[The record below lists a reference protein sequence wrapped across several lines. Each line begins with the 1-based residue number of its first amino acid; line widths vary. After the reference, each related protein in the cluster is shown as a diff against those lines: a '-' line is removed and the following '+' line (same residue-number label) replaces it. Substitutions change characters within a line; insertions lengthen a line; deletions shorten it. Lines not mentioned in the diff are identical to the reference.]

1 MSPTYLTQIQVAI
14 KRMVLHDILRE
25 EESQRVQNQLEKLLQ

>member
-1 MSPTYLTQIQVAI
+1 VAI

-25 EESQRVQNQLEKLLQ
+25 EENQRVQNQLEKSLQEKYLK